1 MVKLKNLSSSRLR
14 KILQKKLVLLYLIIV
29 LKKTSKV
36 DFLMDQ
42 QTLINFN
49 LILLKQDFSLSNNLV
64 TFRCK
69 KMNKS
74 QLKK

>member
-36 DFLMDQ
+36 DSLMDQ

-64 TFRCK
+64 T
-69 KMNKS
+69 
-74 QLKK
+74 L

>member
-1 MVKLKNLSSSRLR
+1 MVKLKKLSSSQLR
-14 KILQKKLVLLYLIIV
+14 KIFRKKLVLLYQIKV
-29 LKKTSKV
+29 LKKTIKIKSQ
-36 DFLMDQ
+36 MDQ

-64 TFRCK
+64 TFRGK
-69 KMNKS
+69 KMNQL

>member
-1 MVKLKNLSSSRLR
+1 MAKLKKLSSSRLR

-29 LKKTSKV
+29 LKKASKV
-36 DFLMDQ
+36 DSLMDQ

-64 TFRCK
+64 TFRGK
-69 KMNKS
+69 KMNQL

>member
-29 LKKTSKV
+29 LKKASKV
-36 DFLMDQ
+36 DSLMDQ

-64 TFRCK
+64 TFRGK
-69 KMNKS
+69 KMNQS

>member
-36 DFLMDQ
+36 DSLMDQ

-69 KMNKS
+69 KMNQS

>member
-1 MVKLKNLSSSRLR
+1 MAKLKILSSSRLR

-29 LKKTSKV
+29 LKKASKV
-36 DFLMDQ
+36 DSLMDQ

-64 TFRCK
+64 TFRGK
-69 KMNKS
+69 KMNQL

>member
-1 MVKLKNLSSSRLR
+1 MAKLKKLSSSRLR

-29 LKKTSKV
+29 LKKASKV
-36 DFLMDQ
+36 DSLMDQ

-69 KMNKS
+69 KMNQS

>member
-1 MVKLKNLSSSRLR
+1 MAKLKKLSSSRLR

-36 DFLMDQ
+36 DSLMDQ

-69 KMNKS
+69 KMNQS

>member
-1 MVKLKNLSSSRLR
+1 MAKLKKLSSSQLR
-14 KILQKKLVLLYLIIV
+14 KIFKKKLVLLYQIKV
-29 LKKTSKV
+29 LKKTIKIKSQ
-36 DFLMDQ
+36 MDQ

-64 TFRCK
+64 TFRGK
-69 KMNKS
+69 KMNQL

>member
-1 MVKLKNLSSSRLR
+1 MAKLKKLSSSRLR

-29 LKKTSKV
+29 LKKASKV
-36 DFLMDQ
+36 DSLMDQ

-64 TFRCK
+64 TFRGK
-69 KMNKS
+69 KMNQS

>member
-1 MVKLKNLSSSRLR
+1 MAKLKKLSSSRLR

-29 LKKTSKV
+29 LKKASKV
-36 DFLMDQ
+36 DSLMDQ

-64 TFRCK
+64 TLWGK
-69 KMNKS
+69 KMNQL

>member
-1 MVKLKNLSSSRLR
+1 MAKLKNLSSSRLR

-36 DFLMDQ
+36 DSLMDQ

-69 KMNKS
+69 KMNQS

>member
-1 MVKLKNLSSSRLR
+1 MAKLKKLSSSRLR

-29 LKKTSKV
+29 LKKASKV
-36 DFLMDQ
+36 DSLMDQ

-64 TFRCK
+64 T
-69 KMNKS
+69 
-74 QLKK
+74 L

>member
-1 MVKLKNLSSSRLR
+1 MAKLKKLSSSRLK

-36 DFLMDQ
+36 DSLMDQ
-42 QTLINFN
+42 QTLISFN
-49 LILLKQDFSLSNNLV
+49 LILLKQDFSLSNYLV
-64 TFRCK
+64 TFRGK
-69 KMNKS
+69 KMNQL